1 MIFWTARSCSSS
13 GWKKKIKFENF
24 STRELN
30 TRWRWT
36 LCDKCQKHQVCCM
49 RLIIEIEN
57 WKLFLVVGFSRSGS
71 EKDGDG
77 DQILETVADDDD
89 QDGIIVE
96 YRYIMY
102 YICFFI
108 YNSKF
113 VLETRETKSANT
125 SPVIQRKTERF
136 LSTVVPPAV
145 TKTRKISYKDETA
158 KFRDHNLFSKKVPKD
173 SEAVNIQVGWS
184 SWLPPRLLKTTKMTY
199 IKYCTYLALC
209 IYLGGNLQF
218 SLPANSGFRPPQ
230 GSHYFGRLLRNK

>member
-1 MIFWTARSCSSS
+1 MGS
-13 GWKKKIKFENF
+13 
-24 STRELN
+24 
-30 TRWRWT
+30 
-36 LCDKCQKHQVCCM
+36 
-49 RLIIEIEN
+49 
-57 WKLFLVVGFSRSGS
+57 SRSGS

-89 QDGIIVE
+89 QDGIIVK

-173 SEAVNIQVGWS
+173 SEAVNIQVG
-184 SWLPPRLLKTTKMTY
+184 
-199 IKYCTYLALC
+199 
-209 IYLGGNLQF
+209 
-218 SLPANSGFRPPQ
+218 
-230 GSHYFGRLLRNK
+230 